1 MILPTAAVLM
11 GALWAG
17 AMWTVTALRV
27 QDAAAVAARVAIT
40 QPEHAVADAAARVAG
55 EGAQASVRREGSW
68 IHVDVTGPG
77 HGWLPEVSATASTWT
92 GP

>member
-1 MILPTAAVLM
+1 MILPTAAILM

-40 QPEHAVADAAARVAG
+40 QPEGAVVDAAERVAG
-55 EGAQASVRREGSW
+55 DGARASVRREGSW
-68 IHVDVTGPG
+68 VHVDVTDAG
-77 HGWLPEVSATASTWT
+77 HAWLPDIESTASSWA